1 MSESETQPSIRR
13 ELAGDLPGTPGHRHL
28 GTCLQTGG
36 SPRDPHPWHT
46 QRCQKDNGQQAGKK
60 ARRLGDGWLEGVA
73 APGVLGMDWVRVIDS
88 LRGKRLEVEHQ
99 RLHGLLVLEK
109 VNQEKRAGSE
119 QGELFVATT
128 LFD

>member
-88 LRGKRLEVEHQ
+88 FNERQEVGGGAPKAARSPGAGKGEPGETCWL
-99 RLHGLLVLEK
+99 
-109 VNQEKRAGSE
+109 RAG
-119 QGELFVATT
+119 
-128 LFD
+128 